1 LRDLLFLNLRFPYPP
16 HRGDRIRSYNIM
28 RGIARQFRVTLVT
41 FYDTEKELEGLA
53 HLRDL
58 CKEVHVVERPRL
70 DGKMRAARNLLG
82 GQPLQNGLWYSPE
95 MQRVIDTTLDT
106 CQPDVV
112 QAQFFRMAQYVSDAP
127 TPRLLDLGDALS
139 LNLRRRA
146 GRERNPALR
155 WLTALEAGRALSF
168 EREMVRRFDKTVVC
182 SPVDR
187 DAIQAAGGDLGL
199 DIIENGVDLDYY
211 TPSDSRAEDAP
222 PTLLFTGTM
231 DYFPNT
237 DAAYHLAHD
246 VLPRVR
252 DRLPEAQLLLVGAS
266 PPSGVQKL
274 ERLPGVVVTGRVP
287 DIRPYFASADVFV
300 SPMRCGS
307 GTQNK
312 NLEAM
317 AMGVP
322 VVTTKLGALGTR
334 VAHGHDAF
342 CVDGAESLAKAAADI
357 LTDRD
362 LRDVTARNGRA
373 YVEREHGWDVITDK
387 LSALLHSIIPATDA
401 A

>member
-1 LRDLLFLNLRFPYPP
+1 MRDLLFLNLRFPYPP

-41 FYDTEKELEGLA
+41 FYDSPKELEGIGP
-53 HLRDL
+53 LRDL
-58 CKEVHVVERPRL
+58 CESVHVVERPRW
-70 DGKMRAARNLLG
+70 GGRMRAARNLLG

-95 MQRVIDTTLDT
+95 MQRVIDTTLDA

-112 QAQFFRMAQYVSDAP
+112 QAQFFRMGQYVSEAP
-127 TPRLLDLGDALS
+127 APRLLDLGDALS

-155 WLTALEAGRALSF
+155 WLTALEAARATRF
-168 EREMVRRFDKTVVC
+168 EGEIARRFDKTVVC
-182 SPVDR
+182 SSVDR
-187 DAIQAAGGDLGL
+187 DAIYAANGDLGL

-211 TPSDSRAEDAP
+211 TPSDSRVEGAP
-222 PTLLFTGTM
+222 PILLFTGTM

-252 DRLPEAQLLLVGAS
+252 ERLPEAQLLLVGAN
-266 PPSGVQKL
+266 PPRGVRKL

-322 VVTTKLGALGTR
+322 VVTTTLGAFGTR
-334 VAHGHDAF
+334 IVNGEDAF
-342 CVDGAESLAKAAADI
+342 CADGAESIANAAADMI
-357 LTDRD
+357 ADRD
-362 LRDVTARNGRA
+362 LRDVTARKGRD

-387 LSALLHSIIPATDA
+387 LSTLLHSIIPATSA